1 MKKNQLI
8 TTTAATILAVTTLG
22 GVTVSHAAESS
33 EYTSNGAVKFV
44 PNTDPT
50 LPVNPEKPD
59 PNIPVDPIDPTD
71 PDGPNS
77 GTDGPLSID
86 YASSFDF
93 GLNKI
98 SNKDETYFA
107 RAQTYKGSTPA
118 TANYVQVSDNR
129 GNNGGWVL
137 KVKQNSQFTAETTTL
152 NHVLTGAAVTL
163 DNPTVASNS
172 SAVAPIAEK
181 PITLNPNG
189 AEAVVLSAVK
199 NSGAGTWINRW
210 GTVESVTEKGE
221 DGTDIQANVTKDVS
235 LFVPGSTPKD
245 AVNYTTTLTWNLSD
259 IPENI

>member
-1 MKKNQLI
+1 MKKKQMI
-8 TTTAATILAVTTLG
+8 TTAAATVLAFTTLSGAAVVQAADG
-22 GVTVSHAAESS
+22 G
-33 EYTSNGAVKFV
+33 EYTSNGAVKFI

-50 LPVNPEKPD
+50 PPVNPTDPD
-59 PNIPVDPIDPTD
+59 PGNPVDPIDPTD
-71 PDGPNS
+71 PDGPNP

-86 YASSFDF
+86 YASSLDF

-107 RAQTYKGSTPA
+107 RAQAYNGATPK

-137 KVKQNSQFTAETTTL
+137 KVKQNGQFKAETITL
-152 NHVLTGAAVTL
+152 NATLTGAAITL

-172 SAVAPIAEK
+172 SAVAPVAEK

-189 AEAVVLSAVK
+189 NESIVLSAVK
-199 NSGAGTWINRW
+199 DSGAGTWANSW
-210 GTVESVTEKGE
+210 GTVETVTEKDA
-221 DGTDIQANVTKDVS
+221 DGNDVQADVTKDVS

-259 IPENI
+259 IPENV